1 MEREKR
7 ELCMM
12 HSKSYISR
20 WSGPTLRNLATLMI
34 LVPQGSS
41 RKKIL
46 SRDIRDN
53 IAGSSHGNVKTKMPL
68 MVKVSEK
75 RRELHEDA
83 EATKHVKKHDACK

>member
-53 IAGSSHGNVKTKMPL
+53 IAGSSHGNVK
-68 MVKVSEK
+68 VSEK